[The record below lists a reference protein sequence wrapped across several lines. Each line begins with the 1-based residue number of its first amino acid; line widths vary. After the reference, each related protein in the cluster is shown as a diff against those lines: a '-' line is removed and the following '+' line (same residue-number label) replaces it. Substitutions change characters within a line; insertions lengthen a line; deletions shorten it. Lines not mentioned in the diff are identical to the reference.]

1 MSLSPENE
9 NHAYDLVA
17 SYPAMEFAARVAR
30 RGKYSAPIVD
40 ELVIR
45 VVHAAGEISVA
56 SVGGLLRL
64 TGAQLE
70 SFTEPMLRSGLL
82 TFTDDGLLALGP
94 QGRQAM
100 MQAAGEPPKLSR
112 VEEATEQCSVD
123 VFENAFSFKPS
134 DRRLPARFLEISPR
148 ESSDRAVIREQVRQR
163 LLEDYFDHLQYL
175 ELYGLRASAPKQ
187 IEYIIDLDDGWGD
200 RGQLSVR
207 ITLDDRGT
215 PTLEYPDL
223 RSAEQLQKRR
233 MMLGHVE
240 SALGVLKASVPAL
253 SKQFFLDVVRR
264 ASSELQQDD
273 SIDAIQDREYW
284 VDDGVLVTG
293 RLESRSRQTADE
305 FVDRVIAE
313 SGLLR
318 GGKERTIKWLLALI
332 PEPDLFVAGRAYRAF
347 LEGTIARLRR
357 RSPKLKVVAVT
368 AYSDIG
374 RYGKT
379 LGPLFNAHVSGYLTD
394 QCLAAVDGLFIPD
407 ELAYIVCSDIAP
419 VRGNPPL
426 PRPRSLMT
434 TRLDAVREVSGRVF
448 GSPSLAKVKLVGIS
462 APEWQELSASLRKLT
477 ERKEA
482 RVLKLRKKKVD

>member
-1 MSLSPENE
+1 MSLSRE

-17 SYPAMEFAARVAR
+17 SYPAMEFSARVAR
-30 RGKYSAPIVD
+30 RAKYSAPIVD

-100 MQAAGEPPKLSR
+100 RQASGEPPKLSR

-134 DRRLPARFLEISPR
+134 DRRLPARFLEVSPT
-148 ESSDRAVIREQVRQR
+148 ESSDRAAIRERVRQR
-163 LLEDYFDHLQYL
+163 LLEDYFDHLQHL

-187 IEYIIDLDDGWGD
+187 IEYVIDLDDGWGD
-200 RGQLSVR
+200 RGQLSAR
-207 ITLDDRGT
+207 IILDDRGM

-240 SALGVLKASVPAL
+240 SALGALKALVPAA
-253 SKQFFLDVVRR
+253 SQQFFLDLARR
-264 ASSELQQDD
+264 ASSELQKDD
-273 SIDAIQDREYW
+273 SLDAIRDREYW
-284 VDDGVLVTG
+284 LDDGVLVTG
-293 RLESRSRQTADE
+293 RLESRSRQTADG
-305 FVDRVIAE
+305 FVDRVMAE

-318 GGKERTIKWLLALI
+318 GGKERTIKWLVALF

-357 RSPKLKVVAVT
+357 RSPKLKVVVVT
-368 AYSDIG
+368 PYSDTS
-374 RYGKT
+374 RFEKT
-379 LGPLFNAHVSGYLTD
+379 LGPLFNAHVSGYLGD
-394 QCLAAVDGLFIPD
+394 QNLAGIDGLFIPD
-407 ELAYIVCSDIAP
+407 ELAYIVCSDVAP
-419 VRGNPPL
+419 VRGTSSL
-426 PRPRSLMT
+426 PRPRSVMT
-434 TRLDAVREVSGRVF
+434 TRLDVVRELSGRVF
-448 GSPSLAKVKLVGIS
+448 GSPSLAKVKLDGIS
-462 APEWQELSASLRKLT
+462 APEWHELSASLRRLT
-477 ERKEA
+477 ERREG
-482 RVLKLRKKKVD
+482 RVLKLGKTKGD

>member
-1 MSLSPENE
+1 MSLSPENY
-9 NHAYDLVA
+9 AYDLVT
-17 SYPAMEFAARVAR
+17 SYPTMEFAARVAR
-30 RGKYSAPIVD
+30 RAKYSAPIVD
-40 ELVIR
+40 EMVIR
-45 VVHAAGEISVA
+45 VVHSAGEISVA
-56 SVGGLLRL
+56 SIGGLLRL

-82 TFTDDGLLALGP
+82 TFTGDGLLALGP

-100 MQAAGEPPKLSR
+100 MQATGEPPKLSR

-134 DRRLPARFLEISPR
+134 DRRLPARFLEVSP
-148 ESSDRAVIREQVRQR
+148 EEPSDRAVIRERVRQR

-187 IEYIIDLDDGWGD
+187 IEYVIDLDDGCGD
-200 RGQLSVR
+200 RGQLSAWV
-207 ITLDDRGT
+207 TLDDRGM
-215 PTLEYPDL
+215 PTLAYPDL

-240 SALGVLKASVPAL
+240 SALGALKASVPAL
-253 SKQFFLDVVRR
+253 SQQFFLDAAKK
-264 ASSELQQDD
+264 ASSELQQDN
-273 SIDAIQDREYW
+273 SLDAIRDREYW

-293 RLESRSRQTADE
+293 RLESRNRQTADG

-318 GGKERTIKWLLALI
+318 GGKERTIKWLVALI
-332 PEPDLFVAGRAYRAF
+332 PEPDLFVAGRVYRAF
-347 LEGTIARLRR
+347 LEGIIARLRR
-357 RSPKLKVVAVT
+357 RSPKLRVVAVT
-368 AYSDIG
+368 AYSDTS
-374 RYGKT
+374 RFAKT
-379 LGPLFNAHVSGYLTD
+379 LGPLFNAHVSGYSGD
-394 QCLAAVDGLFIPD
+394 QNLAGIDGLFIPD

-419 VRGNPPL
+419 VRDNPPL

-434 TRLDAVREVSGRVF
+434 TRLDAVRELSSRVF
-448 GSPSLAKVKLVGIS
+448 GSPSLAKVKLDGIS
-462 APEWQELSASLRKLT
+462 VPEWQELSTSLRRLT

-482 RVLKLRKKKVD
+482 RVLRLRKTKED